1 MDLAPADSPDA
12 TVERP
17 GDVREPAIAAE
28 EAAAAQALAASPMP
42 QRLQV
47 MGRST
52 AAHGGFPLS
61 VLVLLVLFLLLQD
74 RIDRRDPK
82 LALAPEHAEPDLRF
96 SETPIHPPDAT
107 ELPR

>member
-1 MDLAPADSPDA
+1 M
-12 TVERP
+12 
-17 GDVREPAIAAE
+17 AAE
-28 EAAAAQALAASPMP
+28 EAAAAQALAASPLP

-96 SETPIHPPDAT
+96 SPAPARQAPDPHEQTHPPETT
-107 ELPR
+107 EPPR